1 MTIFEYVAIFY
12 GIVVA
17 MAIETVLA
25 NLHRLLAARGR
36 VHWHWMAPATAANA
50 SLLTL
55 GEFWALWADRGQ
67 WTGNYSI
74 FQFLPFAISLFF
86 MFLSA
91 AATLPEEIPEAGI
104 DLKVFYFDNRRHYWG
119 LVAGFFAFNI
129 LLNVV
134 TLARFGPTQLWIQNL
149 PRLVGDF
156 AGLGIAVPL
165 IFFRNVWV
173 HAVGI
178 GFALVFLLVFLTSI
192 PLG

>member
-55 GEFWALWADRGQ
+55 GEFCQ